1 MTNICIDIIRV
12 WQKTLDMT
20 KYLDDLNVPPR
31 YTEIVEK
38 HSDDLKNFVGMRCG
52 VPIFSG
58 TQEVTN
64 PTTKEL
70 VGYGQYLQLGEDQLG
85 KHVVFMG
92 SGPLL
97 RRVSIQD
104 GLTGIDEFLERERKR
119 EVIYMGRAGV
129 GGAALAGAAGG
140 ALEWLNA
147 DPTVSLSGVVAG
159 IAVGGLSFAYNRRQ
173 RKKELEARVKGLAK
187 CFSDIPKRVVTPNLL
202 APDSYIDGDMQTS
215 LTDDEGMGNI
225 YFIGDT
231 PVDQQKRA
239 GHFWRYADEV
249 LAKHGF
255 LTWQGYASMGM
266 PALLQQILDD
276 IDGDD
281 TFDYGEKNLVGDA
294 VKSFMDWRNS
304 AVSSVQQLQEEAE
317 SKKICQQYDDTNH
330 SEQSAPDK
338 NNVVVRSAQTVLSK
352 VLGHK
357 DNTEQEFTGSLPG
370 DSPRDKLTQQIGS
383 IDRQYRDDFYRFI
396 TNLREVVILSR
407 GRAIQDRLMTTYGGK
422 SNLQKIFWRELSEI
436 LARNNIDTYDESVSL
451 PARFILD
458 LPKMVPEG
466 DTYNL
471 SATDRLNKL
480 YKLFQKI
487 CSREYPGIET
497 SAAFLDVLLK

>member
-1 MTNICIDIIRV
+1 MTNIFVDIIRV
-12 WQKTLDMT
+12 RQKTLDMT

-31 YTEIVEK
+31 YTKIVEK

-92 SGPLL
+92 SGSLL

-129 GGAALAGAAGG
+129 GGTALAGAAGG

-173 RKKELEARVKGLAK
+173 RKKELETRVKGLAN

-202 APDSYIDGDMQTS
+202 APDSYIDDDMRIG
-215 LTDDEGMGNI
+215 LTDDEDMGNV
-225 YFIGDT
+225 YYIGNT

-249 LAKHGF
+249 LVKHGF
-255 LTWQGYASMGM
+255 STWKGYASMGM
-266 PALLQQILDD
+266 SALLQQILDD

-294 VKSFMDWRNS
+294 VKSFMDWREN
-304 AVSSVQQLQEEAE
+304 AISSMQQLKER
-317 SKKICQQYDDTNH
+317 QQYHDTNH
-330 SEQSAPDK
+330 SERSAPHK
-338 NNVVVRSAQTVLSK
+338 KSVVAMSAQTVLSK
-352 VLGHK
+352 VLSHK
-357 DNTEQEFTGSLPG
+357 DNTAQEFTGSLPG
-370 DSPRDKLTQQIGS
+370 DSSRNKLTQQIGS
-383 IDRQYRDDFYRFI
+383 IDRQYREDFYRFI
-396 TNLREVVILSR
+396 TNLREAVILSR
-407 GRAIQDRLMTTYGGK
+407 RRAIQDTLMTTYGGK
-422 SNLQKIFWRELSEI
+422 SNLQKIFWGELSEI
-436 LARNNIDTYDESVSL
+436 LARNNIDAYDDSVSR

-458 LPKMVPEG
+458 LPKMVSEG

-487 CSREYPGIET
+487 CSREYPDVET
-497 SAAFLDVLLK
+497 STTSLHIFFR